1 MEKLSNKD
9 HCSSVY
15 NSQNTAVQLLS
26 VSNFVTPWIATRLA
40 SVSSTISRSLLKLM
54 STESWCHAPSHP
66 LSPLSPPVLNLSQHQ
81 GLFHE
86 LALCIRWP
94 KYWNISFGI
103 SPFDEY
109 LGLISCRIDWFDLLA
124 SLKTL
129 KSLFQHHNYKPSI
142 LQHSAFFMVQLSH
155 QYMITGKTTA
165 LIIQAFVSKV
175 MSLLFNMLSRFVIAF
190 FIRSKKF
197 VVFFFFKFCGC
208 SHENHYKLWKIL
220 QEMGIPD
227 HLTCLLRNLYAG
239 QEATVRTGHGKTD

>member
-1 MEKLSNKD
+1 
-9 HCSSVY
+9 
-15 NSQNTAVQLLS
+15 
-26 VSNFVTPWIATRLA
+26 
-40 SVSSTISRSLLKLM
+40 M

-81 GLFHE
+81 GLSHE

-94 KYWNISFGI
+94 KYWNISFSI
-103 SPFDEY
+103 SPLDEY
-109 LGLISCRIDWFDLLA
+109 LGLISCRIDWFDILA

-190 FIRSKKF
+190 FIRSRIF
-197 VVFFFFKFCGC
+197 FFFFKFCGC
-208 SHENHYKLWKIL
+208 GQENHYKLWKIL
-220 QEMGIPD
+220 QEMGISD

-239 QEATVRTGHGKTD
+239 QEATVRTGHGKTH

>member
-1 MEKLSNKD
+1 M
-9 HCSSVY
+9 
-15 NSQNTAVQLLS
+15 
-26 VSNFVTPWIATRLA
+26 TPWTATSLA
-40 SVSSTISRSLLKLM
+40 SLSSTISRSLLKLT

-81 GLFHE
+81 GLSHE

-94 KYWNISFGI
+94 KYWNISFSI
-103 SPFDEY
+103 SPLDEY
-109 LGLISCRIDWFDLLA
+109 LGLISCRIDWFDILA

-165 LIIQAFVSKV
+165 LIIQASVSKV

-190 FIRSKKF
+190 FIRSRI
-197 VVFFFFKFCGC
+197 FFFFLILWLWSRK
-208 SHENHYKLWKIL
+208 SLQTVENSS
-220 QEMGIPD
+220 
-227 HLTCLLRNLYAG
+227 RNGNIRPSYLPLEKSVCRSG
-239 QEATVRTGHGKTD
+239 SNS

>member
-1 MEKLSNKD
+1 
-9 HCSSVY
+9 
-15 NSQNTAVQLLS
+15 
-26 VSNFVTPWIATRLA
+26 
-40 SVSSTISRSLLKLM
+40 M

-81 GLFHE
+81 GLSHE

-94 KYWNISFGI
+94 KYWNISFSI

-109 LGLISCRIDWFDLLA
+109 LGLISCRIDWFDILA

-190 FIRSKKF
+190 FIRSRI
-197 VVFFFFKFCGC
+197 FFFFLNFVAVVKKITTNCGKFFKKW
-208 SHENHYKLWKIL
+208 EYQTIL
-220 QEMGIPD
+220 PASWEICMQ
-227 HLTCLLRNLYAG
+227 
-239 QEATVRTGHGKTD
+239 VRKQQLELDMEKHTSSK